1 MLLISLVLFSA
12 KKNESEASFSTPS
25 EPKSFQIEIYQKGK
39 RVGITNNEVAL
50 QKAPFDIV
58 ITFIDTAASKDI
70 LLNTS
75 INPKTFLDALQ
86 NVPMDSLAGFQD
98 SGMAEVLFN
107 EDRDVLLSYSA
118 PSFWFYDSD
127 ELHRFNMVKKDGEN
141 LICTRTIESLYSVET
156 KESIAL
162 NKLSYPIYMVFITSE
177 YNKDFSQR
185 IENQRSMLKI
195 NWI

>member
-86 NVPMDSLAGFQD
+86 NVPMDSLAGFQE

-107 EDRDVLLSYSA
+107 EDRDVLLYDSA

-127 ELHRFNMVKKDGEN
+127 ELHRFNLVKKDGKN

-162 NKLSYPIYMVFITSE
+162 NKVSYPIYMVFITYE
-177 YNKDFSQR
+177 YNKDFSHR
-185 IENQRSMLKI
+185 IENQRFMLKI

>member
-1 MLLISLVLFSA
+1 MAVEL
-12 KKNESEASFSTPS
+12 
-25 EPKSFQIEIYQKGK
+25 KSFQIEIYQNGK
-39 RVGITNNEVAL
+39 PVGISNNEVTL

-58 ITFIDTAASKDI
+58 ITFKDTAVSKDI

-86 NVPMDSLAGFQD
+86 NVPMDSLAGFQE

-162 NKLSYPIYMVFITSE
+162 NKLSYPIYMVFITYE
-177 YNKDFSQR
+177 YNKDFSHR
-185 IENQRSMLKI
+185 IENQRFMLKI